1 MIARSVIVLLLLL
14 ATAGCGPKPQE
25 GLMLYGQPS
34 PIAAA
39 KAHASERGGLIWK
52 VILPTG
58 SMEPF
63 LTGGDA
69 VVIDTFLPFRAA
81 KPGAVLL
88 YLPSK
93 EKLEFYPGL
102 QEGVPVLHM
111 LAAWV
116 GDEAIMDGIANRYY
130 ENGKLRLTQSEY
142 VGTMIRGYTKRE
154 RP

>member
-1 MIARSVIVLLLLL
+1 
-14 ATAGCGPKPQE
+14 
-25 GLMLYGQPS
+25 
-34 PIAAA
+34 
-39 KAHASERGGLIWK
+39 
-52 VILPTG
+52 
-58 SMEPF
+58 MEPL

-93 EKLEFYPGL
+93 EKLVNYPGL

-116 GDEAIMDGIANRYY
+116 GNEAIMDGIANKQY
-130 ENGKLRLTQSEY
+130 EGGKLRLTEKEY
-142 VGTMIRGYTKRE
+142 VGTMIRGYTRRE